1 MSKLEEKLIELRY
14 RKCRSRDYDL
24 KDLTAYLKA
33 IPNNHIVIFVNNES
47 GCIDYY
53 KVVPFYPFENQED
66 VDCLQNSMNILKK
79 DLEVLKNV
87 ED

>member
-1 MSKLEEKLIELRY
+1 MERLEEKLNKLGY

-33 IPNNHIVIFVNNES
+33 IPNNHIVIFVNDES

-53 KVVPFYPFENQED
+53 KVVPFYTFENQED

-79 DLEVLKNV
+79 DLEVLK
-87 ED
+87 EYE